1 MKARPQV
8 RSVAKTPGEWAL
20 MYHDVLKELCPGGE
34 ATLAIVGNPAEGRLA
49 LRSFH
54 AMIALLPKF
63 PLHPSAQRL
72 SQLGEVV
79 FRGRLIELN
88 AGACGVVIACKHDP
102 AMAIAAVVQN
112 LPSVG

>member
-1 MKARPQV
+1 MKARKGV
-8 RSVAKTPGEWAL
+8 RSVAKTPGEWTLVYHNAL
-20 MYHDVLKELCPGGE
+20 GVLSPGVE
-34 ATLAIVGNPAEGRLA
+34 TTLAIVGNPAEGRLA

-72 SQLGEVV
+72 AGLGEVV

-88 AGACGVVIACKHDP
+88 AGACGVVIACKHDSGR
-102 AMAIAAVVQN
+102 AIADVVQN
-112 LPSVG
+112 LPPGS

>member
-1 MKARPQV
+1 MKAQKQV
-8 RSVAKTPGEWAL
+8 RSVAKTPGEWAI
-20 MYHDVLKELCPGGE
+20 MYHNALEVLSPGIE
-34 ATLAIVGNPAEGRLA
+34 TTLAIVGNPAEGRLA

-63 PLHPSAQRL
+63 PLHPSARRL
-72 SQLGEVV
+72 AGLGDVV

-102 AMAIAAVVQN
+102 ASAITAVVQN
-112 LPSVG
+112 LSSEG